1 MTAGRCCPVIADG
14 LAANQRPQGSN
25 EERNEARSHSDGDDE
40 VSVPSPTPIALLS
53 FLILG
58 LILAVVATVFVGHF
72 SRTFTHTHTHPRSI
86 NGECNQVTFSYVAV
100 WVDGFEP

>member
-14 LAANQRPQGSN
+14 LAGNQRPQGSN
-25 EERNEARSHSDGDDE
+25 EERNETRSYSDGDDE
-40 VSVPSPTPIALLS
+40 VSVPSPTPIDLLS

-72 SRTFTHTHTHPRSI
+72 SRTFTHTHTLDRSMANAI
-86 NGECNQVTFSYVAV
+86 KSLFFYVAV

>member
-72 SRTFTHTHTHPRSI
+72 SRTFTHTHTPSI
-86 NGECNQVTFSYVAV
+86 DQWRMQSSHFFLCGCVGG
-100 WVDGFEP
+100 WV